1 MSLSAFPPFPRREVS
16 GLIVSNRQRRVL
28 EVLLQRKEATAND
41 IADEVQISART
52 VHRDIQELKLLL
64 ADYGLSLVTK
74 SGKGISIQGTDE
86 ALKQFHTVLGHFETV
101 AYASEER
108 KTLISCQLL
117 ESFEPIKL
125 FSLAYEMH
133 TAIPTVT
140 RDLDE
145 LEPLLNKHG
154 LELIRK
160 RGYGVEIKGSE
171 AAKRALIEWLAI
183 QYLDE
188 SDLFGATPVSSHIWP
203 VSKRLLQIAG
213 IEKLLKIEQILWK
226 LEEKWPSRLAEL
238 DYTRLLLRLSIAIS
252 RMEAKHW
259 LTDSTNGR
267 RWNNGSTSNSSK
279 VEEVDELPDEIQLFL
294 TTFPW
299 NWPLAEKTALRELLR
314 EAMTAAVK
322 QDEDWLSRN
331 QAAASKA
338 AERLIQSASGK
349 LGLPLEQDASLLEGL
364 VNHLGPALER
374 LSRGEDIRNPL
385 LAQIKKDFSELFTMV
400 RDAANEVLKDWI
412 IPDEEIGY
420 LVMHFGAS
428 MERLHAVLKVII
440 VCTSGIGSSKLLAAR
455 IAKQF
460 PQITVIGNYSWYEAS
475 RLPKD
480 HYDIIISTVDLPID
494 AARYIKISP
503 LLTSEDSER
512 LMQLITQLPLAA
524 ANPQETIKSADT
536 DGWERMKQ
544 MNAYTSAVV
553 QVLEPFEVYPL
564 ILKQDGALSEIE
576 RVLAALL
583 QPLSAT
589 LGPEGTRAITDKLLE
604 RERLGSQALTGT
616 ELALFHTRS
625 DYIDTPILKLYR
637 LEHPLW
643 LGEQR
648 EHKVHQILLM
658 LAPLQLARPVL
669 DILSEI
675 SAMLLQTEFEALLKE
690 GHSGDIKLYISQE
703 LETYIQSKWRGR
715 EQ

>member
-1 MSLSAFPPFPRREVS
+1 
-16 GLIVSNRQRRVL
+16 LIVSNRQRRVL
-28 EVLLQRKEATAND
+28 EVLLQRKEVTATEL
-41 IADEVQISART
+41 ADEVQISART
-52 VHRDIQELKLLL
+52 VHRDIQELKSLL

-108 KTLISCQLL
+108 KTLILCQLL

-145 LEPLLNKHG
+145 LEPQLSKHA
-154 LELIRK
+154 LELVRK
-160 RGYGVEIKGSE
+160 RGYGVEIKGTE
-171 AAKRALIEWLAI
+171 AAKRTLIEWLAV

-188 SDLFGATPVSSHIWP
+188 SDLFGGTPVSSHTWP
-203 VSKRLLQIAG
+203 VSKRLLQLAG
-213 IEKLLKIEQILWK
+213 KEKLLRIEQILWK

-238 DYTRLLLRLSIAIS
+238 DYTRLLLKLSIAVS
-252 RMEAKHW
+252 RMEAKHC
-259 LTDSTNGR
+259 LSDSINEL
-267 RWNNGSTSNSSK
+267 SNEGANK
-279 VEEVDELPDEIQLFL
+279 DRDKEWHEIQLFL
-294 TTFPW
+294 TAFPW
-299 NWPLAEKTALRELLR
+299 EWPIAEKKALRDLLR
-314 EAMTAAVK
+314 EAMAAAVR
-322 QDEDWLSRN
+322 QDEDWLYRS
-331 QAAASKA
+331 QTAASKS

-349 LGLPLEQDASLLEGL
+349 LGLPLERDASLLEGL

-385 LAQIKKDFSELFTMV
+385 LAQIKKDFSQLFTTIRNAV
-400 RDAANEVLKDWI
+400 NEVLKDWLV
-412 IPDEEIGY
+412 PDEEIGY

-475 RLPKD
+475 RLPKE

-494 AARYIKISP
+494 ANRYIKISP

-524 ANPQETIKSADT
+524 ASPQETIKTADT

-544 MNAYTSAVV
+544 MSAYTSAVV

-564 ILKQDGALSEIE
+564 ILEQDDAVSEID

-589 LGPEGTRAITDKLLE
+589 LGPEGTRAITEKLLE
-604 RERLGSQALTGT
+604 RERLGSQALPGT

-648 EHKVHQILLM
+648 EHEVHQILLM

-690 GHSGDIKLYISQE
+690 GHSEHIKLYISRE
-703 LETYIQSKWRGR
+703 LETYIQAKWRGR

>member
-1 MSLSAFPPFPRREVS
+1 
-16 GLIVSNRQRRVL
+16 LIVSNRQRRVL
-28 EVLLQRKEATAND
+28 EVLLHRKEVTANE

-52 VHRDIQELKLLL
+52 VHRDIQELKSLL

-108 KTLISCQLL
+108 KTLILCQLL
-117 ESFEPIKL
+117 ASFEPIKL

-145 LEPLLNKHG
+145 LEPQLNKQG
-154 LELIRK
+154 LKLIRK
-160 RGYGVEIKGSE
+160 RGYGVEIRGTE
-171 AAKRALIEWLAI
+171 TAKRALIEWLAV

-188 SDLFGATPVSSHIWP
+188 SDLFGATPISSHTLP
-203 VSKRLLQIAG
+203 VSKRLLQLAG
-213 IEKLLKIEQILWK
+213 KEKLLKIEQILWK
-226 LEEKWPSRLAEL
+226 IEEKWPSRLAEL
-238 DYTRLLLRLSIAIS
+238 DYTRLLLRLSIGVT
-252 RMEAKHW
+252 RMEAKHL
-259 LTDSTNGR
+259 LTVEAFPDETANKD
-267 RWNNGSTSNSSK
+267 WN
-279 VEEVDELPDEIQLFL
+279 EIQLFL
-294 TTFPW
+294 NAFPW
-299 NWPLAEKTALRELLR
+299 EWPLAEKIALRNFLR
-314 EAMTAAVK
+314 EAMAEAVK
-322 QDEDWLSRN
+322 QDEDMLYRN
-331 QAAASKA
+331 QTAASMA
-338 AERLIQSASGK
+338 AQRLIQSASRK
-349 LGLPLEQDASLLEGL
+349 LGLPLEQDVSLLEGL

-385 LAQIKKDFSELFTMV
+385 LIQIKKDFRQLFTTI
-400 RDAANEVLKDWI
+400 RNATKEALKDWEV
-412 IPDEEIGY
+412 PDEEIGY

-428 MERLHAVLKVII
+428 MERFHAVVRAII

-475 RLPKD
+475 RLSKE
-480 HYDIIISTVDLPID
+480 HYDLIISTVDLPID
-494 AARYIKISP
+494 ANRYIKISP

-512 LMQLITQLPLAA
+512 LMQLTRQLPLAA
-524 ANPQETIKSADT
+524 AQPQVTIKGADT

-544 MNAYTSAVV
+544 MNAYTSAIV

-564 ILKQDGALSEIE
+564 VLEQDESVSEIK

-583 QPLSAT
+583 QPLSAI
-589 LGPEGTRAITDKLLE
+589 LGKEGTVAIREKLLE
-604 RERLGSQALTGT
+604 RERLGSQALPGT
-616 ELALFHTRS
+616 ALALFHTRS
-625 DYIDTPILKLYR
+625 DYVIAPILKLYR
-637 LEHPLW
+637 LEQPLW
-643 LGEQR
+643 LGEQH
-648 EHKVHQILLM
+648 EHEVHQILLM

-675 SAMLLQTEFEALLKE
+675 SAMLLQTEFETLLKE
-690 GHSGDIKLYISQE
+690 GHSEDIKLYISRE
-703 LETYIQSKWRGR
+703 LEAYIQSKWRGR
-715 EQ
+715 E